1 MSDLICCTQ
10 LPGPPEILKM
20 SLATCDP
27 RGGDELWMIG
37 KNFMKDAIV
46 TFQDQ
51 DRTWVRTVPPIK
63 EFFNATHLI
72 VMIPPFYEQR
82 LTQPYKVKFLSPLS
96 QPSGCHWGV
105 PLRGATEGCH
115 WGVPLFMELLAQKS
129 NMFEKTPYMWSKIYF
144 WFCQKHNSL
153 LLGPIQPTSPS
164 TKELHMEPPANCQLK

>member
-10 LPGPPEILKM
+10 LPGTPEILKM

-105 PLRGATEGCH
+105 PLRGATVHG
-115 WGVPLFMELLAQKS
+115 A
-129 NMFEKTPYMWSKIYF
+129 
-144 WFCQKHNSL
+144 
-153 LLGPIQPTSPS
+153 LGPKVKHVWKDAIHVKQNLFLVLSKTQQHTAWADTAYISFY
-164 TKELHMEPPANCQLK
+164 

>member
-10 LPGPPEILKM
+10 LPGTPEILKM

-96 QPSGCHWGV
+96 QPS
-105 PLRGATEGCH
+105 ATEGCH
-115 WGVPLFMELLAQKS
+115 
-129 NMFEKTPYMWSKIYF
+129 
-144 WFCQKHNSL
+144 
-153 LLGPIQPTSPS
+153 
-164 TKELHMEPPANCQLK
+164 